1 MIAYDTNVLIYA
13 LEGHSEFGDAAKRI
27 LHLGETE
34 GAALSILASQE
45 LFTGMVLASKDKVD
59 TVFALGL
66 LKSTKF
72 YVADERVV
80 GLAVELSAKYGRK
93 CVNYDAVLL
102 ATAIVHGAKVFYTND
117 YILLN
122 TGITEIK
129 VLGLV

>member
-27 LHLGETE
+27 LHIGENE

-45 LFTGMVLASKDKVD
+45 LFTGMVLAGKDRTD
-59 TVFALGL
+59 TELALGL

-72 YVADERVV
+72 YPADDRIVD
-80 GLAVELSAKYGRK
+80 LAVEFSAKYGRK
-93 CVNYDAVLL
+93 CVNYDAVIL
-102 ATAIVHGAKVFYTND
+102 ATAIVHGAKTFYTNNFV
-117 YILLN
+117 LLN
-122 TGITEIK
+122 AGIKEIK